1 MSHKCCQCFSL
12 NVTEILTT
20 PYLNVHW
27 SVPCSRPHNS
37 RPETVGDL
45 KFGIDVQ
52 KAFSSTCAE
61 RPQPPRHNHNKKIAG
76 SSNFTIPS
84 ICRDWHGVAEK
95 AGLSGELIRSLANDP
110 DPTGKVLK
118 MWSDTWKS
126 EATISKLIGY
136 LEDLD
141 RLDVV
146 DDVLP
151 LIADDLRFFQ
161 ENLANGKTVAAFDL
175 DLDKHILTRDDVFR
189 MQEGLEPQLY
199 DAFVLFDDDDIAFAT
214 EIIDNMEK
222 NHDMKF
228 CIKERDLVAGGS
240 EHDAVI
246 KLIAERCAR
255 LIVVISPAF
264 LESNANKFFYS
275 VAQSI
280 SIEQRQRKI
289 IPCIYKD
296 CGKLPP
302 ELDCYFKLDF
312 RRSGALWNFWE
323 KLRDSIVKSGPGPF
337 GLGAPVGAGALPY
350 WVRNLKSPAV
360 SGWELGGLE
369 QARSFSQISNGFK
382 DERKLF
388 EGEEKSF
395 FGCLVALVVPSM
407 LSWKL
412 WQHGCQSSSR
422 QLLLGRSYEV
432 WNKWPTNGS
441 LIATADISAQSSLKS
456 ISRSASNSDQSLAS
470 TGLKSVS
477 FGSASLN
484 NLPEAPASA
493 PDSASINGLLDHS
506 SRKNSLLQR
515 IKSSLTP
522 KSRANPV
529 TRPEELAL
537 KSGPDEIGPADAN
550 NAKPLKK
557 KKKKISFRLQKK
569 KKAVLADTG

>member
-1 MSHKCCQCFSL
+1 MEPPELDNNNGNNTVLVFRAATRATLSNLL
-12 NVTEILTT
+12 NPMKLL
-20 PYLNVHW
+20 PNDKG
-27 SVPCSRPHNS
+27 VP
-37 RPETVGDL
+37 
-45 KFGIDVQ
+45 
-52 KAFSSTCAE
+52 
-61 RPQPPRHNHNKKIAG
+61 
-76 SSNFTIPS
+76 
-84 ICRDWHGVAEK
+84 RDWHGVAEK

-323 KLRDSIVKSGPGPF
+323 KLRDSIVVPEKG
-337 GLGAPVGAGALPY
+337 
-350 WVRNLKSPAV
+350 R
-360 SGWELGGLE
+360 
-369 QARSFSQISNGFK
+369 
-382 DERKLF
+382 RKL
-388 EGEEKSF
+388 
-395 FGCLVALVVPSM
+395 
-407 LSWKL
+407 LSL
-412 WQHGCQSSSR
+412 P
-422 QLLLGRSYEV
+422 E
-432 WNKWPTNGS
+432 NS